1 MHPSNKAL
9 LHKTKEFLNKL
20 VLSSPSI
27 FFSLSPSEIFT
38 KKKQFE
44 VTRLTEKSE
53 FSHHS
58 AEKLR
63 KLLELTIGKLFGH
76 GIATMK
82 MMLSWEVTSMLWELP
97 FKFRENIAIKKNQ
110 SASRKR

>member
-1 MHPSNKAL
+1 MHPFNKAL
-9 LHKTKEFLNKL
+9 MHKTKKL
-20 VLSSPSI
+20 VLSSSPSI
-27 FFSLSPSEIFT
+27 FFLSPSEIFT
-38 KKKQFE
+38 KKITKKQFE
-44 VTRLTEKSE
+44 VTRLTENLE

-82 MMLSWEVTSMLWELP
+82 MTL
-97 FKFRENIAIKKNQ
+97 
-110 SASRKR
+110 